1 MWKKVIC
8 LFLILNLIIT
18 MVGCWGNPAVSP
30 ISLEPENSFSKE
42 FVLVQVIDPESNI
55 IFVTGK
61 ENEDAIAILGDKDTE
76 GNPTNITGAVYV
88 SEQGDSFAIEAG
100 IEGLPAYMKD
110 SKGNIV
116 IFKNYTNSTADIS
129 IYDSNGN
136 LIQESITINIDP
148 ADLLELK
155 QLYNSFYPK
164 ELRWSRKNTA
174 DALKWGAVGLSAVGC
189 GLALYGTYQTAG
201 FLALTPAVGWAC
213 GKASLSLIAAVT
225 PNDTDN
231 IISMAIGTGSC
242 LISGGADVWGCESTI
257 LSIIAYGESQSISTI
272 ETYTITASAGSHGS
286 INPSGEITVNKDSDK
301 SFTITPDAGYQIADV
316 LVDGSSAGAISS
328 YTFTNITED
337 HTISASFI
345 PTPVD
350 QSYNI
355 IIIEWKQN
363 YYEYS
368 GEWSAYVYVYYE
380 IENTG
385 NVEIDNYKIYF
396 LVTCID
402 DSWYVDWT
410 SGLSVGVGHKY
421 SDWTTVNVSGKK
433 AISVVIGGLEIYW

>member
-1 MWKKVIC
+1 MWRKVVC

-18 MVGCWGNPAVSP
+18 MVGCWGNPAVPP
-30 ISLEPENSFSKE
+30 ISPEPENSFSEE

-61 ENEDAIAILGDKDTE
+61 ENEDAMAILGDKDTE
-76 GNPTNITGAVYV
+76 GNPTNITGAVYI

-100 IEGLPAYMKD
+100 IEGLPAYMND

-116 IFKNYTNSTADIS
+116 SFENYTNSTADIS

-136 LIQESITINIDP
+136 LIQEPITINIDSE
-148 ADLLELK
+148 DLLELK
-155 QLYNSFYPK
+155 QLYNSFYSK
-164 ELRWSRKNTA
+164 GLRWSRKNTA

-272 ETYTITASAGSHGS
+272 ETYIITSSAGSHGS
-286 INPSGEITVNKDSDK
+286 
-301 SFTITPDAGYQIADV
+301 
-316 LVDGSSAGAISS
+316 
-328 YTFTNITED
+328 
-337 HTISASFI
+337 
-345 PTPVD
+345 
-350 QSYNI
+350 
-355 IIIEWKQN
+355 
-363 YYEYS
+363 
-368 GEWSAYVYVYYE
+368 
-380 IENTG
+380 
-385 NVEIDNYKIYF
+385 
-396 LVTCID
+396 
-402 DSWYVDWT
+402 
-410 SGLSVGVGHKY
+410 
-421 SDWTTVNVSGKK
+421 
-433 AISVVIGGLEIYW
+433 